1 MHLSTEKPSG
11 VTAPAEKRI
20 ISRIPHSTTKKSKRL
35 NKDMKYALRPSAY
48 ILINISTMKSTSSTR
63 LAMSVQKRDEKMKP
77 ATRFMFKKKKKHI
90 LTSDL
95 VKK

>member
-1 MHLSTEKPSG
+1 MTFKILSSRMHLSTENPSG

-48 ILINISTMKSTSSTR
+48 ILMNISTMKRTSSTR
-63 LAMSVQKRDEKMKP
+63 LAMSVQERGEKMEPTTKCI
-77 ATRFMFKKKKKHI
+77 HI
-90 LTSDL
+90 
-95 VKK
+95 

>member
-11 VTAPAEKRI
+11 VTAPAENRI

-48 ILINISTMKSTSSTR
+48 ILMNISTMKSTSSTR
-63 LAMSVQKRDEKMKP
+63 LAMSVQERGEKMEPEIKVYI
-77 ATRFMFKKKKKHI
+77 KKECI
-90 LTSDL
+90 YSPLTL
-95 VKK
+95 